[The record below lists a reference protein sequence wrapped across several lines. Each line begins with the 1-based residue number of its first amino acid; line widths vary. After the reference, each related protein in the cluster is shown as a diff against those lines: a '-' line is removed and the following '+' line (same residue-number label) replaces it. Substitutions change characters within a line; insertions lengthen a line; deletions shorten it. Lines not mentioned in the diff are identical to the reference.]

1 MRNERFEWDD
11 AKAQLNLRKHGVD
24 FEDACLAIDDPNAL
38 IEADDE
44 PDEERWQ
51 TIGLSF
57 DQILFVVWTERHGNI
72 IRIISAR
79 EASSEEEDRYFRQAH
94 LEG

>member
-1 MRNERFEWDD
+1 MRNDRFEWDD
-11 AKAQLNLRKHGVD
+11 DKARLNLRKHGVD
-24 FEDACLAIDDPNAL
+24 FEDACRAIDDPNAL

-51 TIGLSF
+51 TIGLAA
-57 DQILFVVWTERHGNI
+57 DQVLFVIWTERHGNI

-79 EASSEEEDRYFRQAH
+79 KATREEENRYNRQAH
-94 LEG
+94 PQG